1 MRRAVYRRSVQHI
14 WQVTATF
21 VAVIITL
28 STTLLLSSQTPEPY
42 HTSILSGQG
51 WADELIEGH
60 PDRTRCELGVWKE
73 GFLQLINTHC
83 AMGFN
88 NSKYVQLEEQLVIF
102 HYMSVTGLT
111 IWHTGERF
119 QRSNETILKYFAICL
134 AYSRHHHFIPPML
147 HFPTQTLRHRIRFV
161 TMRRCGHSFHV
172 LWGLW
177 MVATLCVHL
186 FLLSVCHIEI
196 GKALYL
202 KTVSLLVLLT
212 SHFHL
217 GIWGGRDLQLMPKS
231 GRLYCRKG

>member
-119 QRSNETILKYFAICL
+119 QRSNETILKYFRHMLSIFSSSPFYTTYVTLPNADTPPSNKIRDNEKMWPFF
-134 AYSRHHHFIPPML
+134 SR
-147 HFPTQTLRHRIRFV
+147 
-161 TMRRCGHSFHV
+161 
-172 LWGLW
+172 
-177 MVATLCVHL
+177 
-186 FLLSVCHIEI
+186 
-196 GKALYL
+196 ALGAL
-202 KTVSLLVLLT
+202 DG
-212 SHFHL
+212 SHFVCAPLSLERLSHRNWKGFVSQNCL
-217 GIWGGRDLQLMPKS
+217 FACSFDLTFSFGYMGWEGS
-231 GRLYCRKG
+231 ATDA